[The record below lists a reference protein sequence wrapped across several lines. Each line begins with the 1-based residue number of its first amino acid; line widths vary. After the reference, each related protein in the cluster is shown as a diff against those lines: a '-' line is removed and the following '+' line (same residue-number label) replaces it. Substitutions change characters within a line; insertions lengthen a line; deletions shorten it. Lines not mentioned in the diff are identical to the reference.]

1 MLNKLDKKEC
11 GKLITEPCREVEETQ
26 LAIVAS
32 PAAHSQNGQPP
43 ASLLRP
49 LLASSASKETVE
61 DAFPSL
67 SDDDDF
73 DYETP
78 TKTLM
83 FGVQNRGSLS
93 FLVADAAIL
102 QIAHGAATLPAKKGV
117 LDWQNRFLGPPIC
130 YPQMCYPQICISLIC
145 RFSLI

>member
-1 MLNKLDKKEC
+1 MTLRK
-11 GKLITEPCREVEETQ
+11 R
-26 LAIVAS
+26 S
-32 PAAHSQNGQPP
+32 SQ
-43 ASLLRP
+43 SLLRP
-49 LLASSASKETVE
+49 RQKNSSVSEPSASKENVE

-67 SDDDDF
+67 SDDDDC

-130 YPQMCYPQICISLIC
+130 YPQMYYPQICYPQMCYPQICISLIC